1 MKLDKVKGSCLC
13 QMYRFTISG
22 DFHCFMLCH
31 CSRCQKT
38 SGSAHGSNLFLKNAA
53 IDWNSE
59 AQTPT
64 IYEHP
69 NCRFA
74 RAFCE
79 KCGSALPKAM
89 DHDSNTI
96 QCPAGSLD
104 EHPNIPPTGHIFYKS
119 RAPWDDLILQ
129 TPKFD
134 ELPN

>member
-13 QMYRFTISG
+13 QKYQFTISG

-31 CSRCQKT
+31 CSRCQKA
-38 SGSAHGSNLFLKNAA
+38 SGSAHASNLFLKKAA

-59 AQTPT
+59 AKTPT
-64 IYEHP
+64 TYEHP

-79 KCGSALPKAM
+79 SCGSALPKAM
-89 DHDSNTI
+89 DHDSAI

-104 EHPNIPPTGHIFYKS
+104 GHPNIPPTGHIFYKS
-119 RAPWDDLILQ
+119 RANWYDLMLQ
-129 TPKFD
+129 APIFD
-134 ELPN
+134 ELPK